1 MKAIVFLIALTGM
14 FLQAQEKTPVPSVS
28 VSGEGIVKVAPDRV
42 LISVRVESQG
52 KSAEEVKNQN
62 DAVIDAVLKFCKKM
76 NVDKKDVKT
85 AYINLNK
92 NYDYQTKK
100 YSYIANQSLSIL
112 VTNMSNYSALM
123 EGLMNVGINRI
134 DGVDFQCSTM
144 EMQQA
149 EARKRAVKNA
159 QQKAQEYAGA
169 LNQTIGK
176 AIYISEDSVGRPMPN
191 MLMKSMTAD
200 SEMAGGGSLETIAP
214 GEIEIRTTVQVAFEL
229 K

>member
-1 MKAIVFLIALTGM
+1 MKAIVLLIGFTGM
-14 FLQAQEKTPVPSVS
+14 FLQAQEKTLMPSVS
-28 VSGEGIVKVAPDRV
+28 VSGEGIVKVVPDRV
-42 LISVRVESQG
+42 LLNVRVESQG

-62 DAVIDAVLKFCKKM
+62 DAAIDGVLKFCKKM
-76 NVDKKDVKT
+76 NVDKKNIKT
-85 AYINLNK
+85 AYLNLNK

-100 YSYIANQSLSIL
+100 YSYVANQSLSIL
-112 VTNMSNYSALM
+112 VTDMSNYTSLM
-123 EGLMNVGINRI
+123 EGLMNAGINRI
-134 DGVDFQCSTM
+134 DGVDFQSSTM
-144 EMQQA
+144 EMQRA
-149 EARKRAVKNA
+149 EARKQAVKNA

-176 AIYISEDSVGRPMPN
+176 ALYISEDSVGRPMPN

-200 SEMAGGGSLETIAP
+200 SEMAGSGSLETIAP